1 MLDNARR
8 GRYRAAVRVPVETKI
23 DEDTRAEDRV
33 QLLRSL
39 VVRVSECFIDTCKDW
54 GVIMIVPTLVLSAA
68 LHEP

>member
-8 GRYRAAVRVPVETKI
+8 GRYRAAVLVPVETKI

-39 VVRVSECFIDTCKDW
+39 VKRVSECFIDTCKDW
-54 GVIMIVPTLVLSAA
+54 GVIVPTLVLSAV